1 MAYFPA
7 RAQTAKRQQGILN
20 RKTQEFELALW
31 LAYEAQDGF
40 GGMEGLKRFAKDQ
53 PTEFFKAIV
62 KRLPIIQEEQEEQR
76 SVTIIVS
83 GRESVQV
90 QPPQPSSMQLLEN
103 TEQSE

>member
-7 RAQTAKRQQGILN
+7 RAATATRQQGILN

-40 GGMEGLKRFAKDQ
+40 GGMEGLKKYAKEQ

-83 GRESVQV
+83 GRESVPV
-90 QPPQPSSMQLLEN
+90 QPPSTPNIQLLDN
-103 TEQSE
+103 TEQ